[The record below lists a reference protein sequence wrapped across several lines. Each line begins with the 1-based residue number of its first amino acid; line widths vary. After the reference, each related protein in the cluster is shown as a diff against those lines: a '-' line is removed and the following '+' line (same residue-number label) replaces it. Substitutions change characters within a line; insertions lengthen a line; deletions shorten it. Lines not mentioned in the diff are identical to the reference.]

1 MKMID
6 DGSKRKL
13 LTHILLN
20 EIIRVEDFPFIDIIT
35 ISSTFYPIYE
45 AKFKPI
51 CLFSFLFLFLWEF
64 NYYNFHTLE
73 TSIFENNISLI
84 LL

>member
-51 CLFSFLFLFLWEF
+51 DMSFFLFIL
-64 NYYNFHTLE
+64 
-73 TSIFENNISLI
+73 IFMDIQLP
-84 LL
+84 